1 MTWWGALGLALSLY
15 GAVVALERLYS
26 RILPWPGLVP
36 AAITVVLYVR
46 DQESVLER
54 AVSDLSEI
62 WQDAAWQ
69 RRDMEILIVD
79 GGSSDQTLAI
89 AKRLERRFPFIT
101 VAPSYLDKGQVL
113 DICQH
118 DVILWVDLTQMNPY
132 IPLATLKSLLLQSE
146 PVMIRSIG

>member
-15 GAVVALERLYS
+15 GAVVALEWVYS

-46 DQESVLER
+46 DQENILER
-54 AVSDLSEI
+54 AVSDLSEV
-62 WQDAAWQ
+62 WEDAAWQ
-69 RRDMEILIVD
+69 RWDMEILIVD

-89 AKRLERRFPFIT
+89 AKRLERRFPFIIVT
-101 VAPSYLDKGQVL
+101 PSRLDKGQVL
-113 DICQH
+113 DMCRH
-118 DVILWVDLTQMNPY
+118 DVIIWIDLTHMNPY
-132 IPLATLKSLLLQSE
+132 VPLATLKSLLRHSE